1 MIPRYFIYI
10 LLFIFSNSRA
20 FGKTVYTEIP
30 QPCKNIQWNV
40 NSTESESSFLVSSAV
55 YQSLVRLGPRGTI
68 LPNLAES
75 WKVITPTQIQF
86 TLKDKVFFSNGVK
99 VEAQDAKAS
108 LEQIMLKTAFTKIIL
123 GGLKNIEVID
133 QRTFYLNL
141 SAPDPL
147 IFQKISVFF
156 RLYFLRDQNYDQ
168 PNDDKMVPGTGPWKF
183 DSKNTDQYTFKSLSN
198 DGIENLIIFCNAHGN
213 TIDRLSKSNKSD
225 LILIEGLSYKDQL
238 TMRKRFKL
246 NTIET
251 SDSVQSF
258 GIFNLLSDNKAIKD
272 IEIRKAINY
281 ALDRPAFSRL
291 VLKEQGHMLPGLSLS
306 NEIGHNDLSLY
317 PYKKSDAKEIIS
329 KWKKVNKQ
337 TTIILRVGLQSDEDT
352 TISFIEQ
359 LKYSLKQVG
368 IDLVIN
374 KHYSVEKQREFQ
386 KEIDLIFGSDP
397 SPYLHIDFLIR
408 NFYISTS
415 MFYVGGTKELELSI
429 ATVDALSTSEN
440 SENHYKTIDKYLYD
454 NFLGVPGFQPQKIRA
469 YSGNIQEISSQ
480 GPLLDFS
487 AIPIGGN

>member
-1 MIPRYFIYI
+1 MILRYFAYI
-10 LLFIFSNSRA
+10 LLFNFSSTLG
-20 FGKTVYTEIP
+20 FGKTIYTEIP

-40 NSTESESSFLVSSAV
+40 NSTESESSFLVSSAI
-55 YQSLVRLGPRGTI
+55 YQSLVRLGPRGSI

-86 TLKDKVFFSNGVK
+86 TLRDKVFFSNGVQI
-99 VEAQDAKAS
+99 EAQDAKAS

-123 GGLKNIEVID
+123 GGLKNIEVLD
-133 QRTFYLNL
+133 QKNFYLNL
-141 SAPDPL
+141 LKPDPL
-147 IFQKISVFF
+147 IFQKLSVFF
-156 RLYFLRDQNYDQ
+156 RLYFLRDQVDLANG
-168 PNDDKMVPGTGPWKF
+168 DKMVPGTGPWKF
-183 DSKNTDQYTFKSLSN
+183 ESKSTDQYTFKSLSN
-198 DGIENLIIFCNAHGN
+198 NGNENLIIFCNSHGN
-213 TIDRLSKSNKSD
+213 TVDRLGKSNKND
-225 LILIEGLSYKDQL
+225 LILIDGLSYKDQL

-272 IEIRKAINY
+272 IEIRKAVNY

-306 NEIGHNDLSLY
+306 NEIGHNELNIY
-317 PYKKSDAKEIIS
+317 PYKKSEAKAIVS
-329 KWKKVNKQ
+329 KWKKANKQ
-337 TTIILRVGLQSDEDT
+337 NKIILRVGLQSDEDT
-352 TISFIEQ
+352 TISFVEQ

-374 KHYSVEKQREFQ
+374 RQYAVEKQKEFQ

-415 MFYVGGTKELELSI
+415 MFFVGATNELEAAI
-429 ATVDALSTSEN
+429 AATDALSTGEDSE
-440 SENHYKTIDKYLYD
+440 SHYKIIDKYLYD

-487 AIPIGGN
+487 AIPIGGI

>member
-1 MIPRYFIYI
+1 MIQRYFGYI
-10 LLFIFSNSRA
+10 LPLIFFSNLAS
-20 FGKTVYTEIP
+20 GKTVYTEIP
-30 QPCKNIQWNV
+30 QPCTNIQWNV

-55 YQSLVRLGPRGTI
+55 YQSLVKLGPRGSI

-75 WKVITPTQIQF
+75 WTVITPTKIKF
-86 TLKDKVFFSNGVK
+86 TLKEKIFFSNGAK
-99 VEAQDAKAS
+99 VEARDAKES

-123 GGLKNIEVID
+123 GGIKDIEVID
-133 QRTFYLNL
+133 EKHFYLVL
-141 SAPDPL
+141 TKPDPL

-156 RLYFLRDQNYDQ
+156 RLYFLRDH
-168 PNDDKMVPGTGPWKF
+168 PNEEKNLPGTGPWEF
-183 DSKNTDQYTFKSLSN
+183 ASKNTDQYTFKSLSK
-198 DGIENLIIFCNAHGN
+198 DGDEHLIIFCNAHGN
-213 TIDRLSKSNKSD
+213 TIDRLGKSNKND

-238 TMRKRFKL
+238 TMRKTFKL

-291 VLKEQGHMLPGLSLS
+291 VLKGQGQMLPGLSLN
-306 NEIGHNDLSLY
+306 NEIGHNELSLY
-317 PYKKSDAKEIIS
+317 PYKQSEAKEIVFN
-329 KWKKVNKQ
+329 WKKTNKQ
-337 TTIILRVGLQSDEDT
+337 NTIFLRVGLQSEEDT

-359 LKYSLKQVG
+359 LQFSLKQIG
-368 IDLVIN
+368 IDLVVN
-374 KHYSVEKQREFQ
+374 KHYAVEKQREFQ

-408 NFYISTS
+408 NFYISKS
-415 MFYVGGTKELELSI
+415 MFYVGGTKELELAI
-429 ATVDALSTSEN
+429 ATIDALLTGEN
-440 SENHYKTIDKYLYD
+440 SEGHYKIIDKYLYD

-487 AIPIGGN
+487 AMPIGGI